1 MNLENIKHV
10 GLRAAYQAGKILN
23 QHFGNLTAIDKKG
36 TIDLV
41 TIADIESEKAIIEII
56 RQHFPEHAIL
66 AEESGALAGH
76 SNARWIIDPLD
87 GTTNFAHNLGI
98 YAVSIAYAQDDDILL
113 GIVLNP
119 TSGELFTAIR
129 GEGARLN
136 DHPIHASAT
145 PRVTDSLLV
154 TGFPYNVHTIAD
166 TLMPRFSRCLS
177 KAQGIRRLGSA
188 ALDLCFV
195 ACGRFDG
202 FWEENLKPWD
212 IAAGMLI
219 AQEAGGS
226 VTDFNGR
233 PFHVDQ
239 QQILATNGHIHS
251 DMVSLLTIEDD

>member
-1 MNLENIKHV
+1 
-10 GLRAAYQAGKILN
+10 
-23 QHFGNLTAIDKKG
+23 
-36 TIDLV
+36 
-41 TIADIESEKAIIEII
+41 
-56 RQHFPEHAIL
+56 
-66 AEESGALAGH
+66 
-76 SNARWIIDPLD
+76 
-87 GTTNFAHNLGI
+87 LGI
-98 YAVSIAYAQDDDILL
+98 YAVSIAYAQEDDILL

-129 GEGARLN
+129 GQGAQLN

-145 PRVTDSLLV
+145 PRVADSLLV

-226 VTDFNGR
+226 VTDFSGR
-233 PFHVDQ
+233 PFHMDQ
-239 QQILATNGHIHS
+239 QQILATNGRIHS
-251 DMVSLLTIEDD
+251 DMVALLTIEDN